1 MQYENLVNS
10 VNINQGHEGIQL
22 KSVDTKKRL
31 LADPVICDIES
42 KDISSNIY
50 GSRSVDKKEIDA
62 TLNFKRSYASVEI
75 RSNWSGEILDLSKNA
90 KPLYDCIVLD
100 LDGTLVF
107 ASEKKKGIAETIKF
121 KDMHGNPMEL
131 WVHKRPGFDTFLKT
145 CFESAIVGVWSM
157 GQPGYVEAIVSLFPQ
172 KPAFVYNWCDC
183 DRLNGKIFKRL
194 NNIPYE
200 GKIIMI
206 DDKTDIL
213 EMCDRVNTF
222 IVPEWHP
229 RDDDDTTLYD
239 LSGLLFQYTV
249 HYNNEDQE

>member
-1 MQYENLVNS
+1 MQCEKLVNS
-10 VNINQGHEGIQL
+10 VNINQNREGIRL
-22 KSVDTKKRL
+22 KSVDTKKQL
-31 LADPVICDIES
+31 LANPVICDIES
-42 KDISSNIY
+42 KEISRNIY
-50 GSRSVDKKEIDA
+50 GSSLVDNKEI
-62 TLNFKRSYASVEI
+62 ASN
-75 RSNWSGEILDLSKNA
+75 RSGEILDISKNA
-90 KPLYDCIVLD
+90 KSLYDCIVLD

-121 KDMHGNPMEL
+121 KDMHGDPMEL
-131 WVHKRPGFDTFLKT
+131 WVHKRPGFDIFLKT

-157 GQPGYVEAIVSLFPQ
+157 GQPGYVEAVVSLFPQ
-172 KPAFVYNWCDC
+172 RPAFVYNWCDC

-194 NNIPYE
+194 NNIPYQ

-229 RDDDDTTLYD
+229 RHDDDTTLYD
-239 LSGLLFQYTV
+239 LSALLFEYNV
-249 HYNNEDQE
+249 DNNEDRNFKGTFTTDI